1 MTLLQRLVLAA
12 TAWTWAVA
20 TAAAP
25 TAQAPLSLTAGEG
38 LQRVEIPLELLR
50 ASSREGWSDLQVL
63 NAQGE
68 AVPQAWALPPPSQER
83 ERSAPLPRFAW
94 PDPGPGDRGDAAV
107 QVQVDAQG
115 AIVRIQGPATTAPEG
130 AASGRW
136 LLDLGPDAHRS
147 AEWLAALEL
156 AWEVPSEG
164 SHLRAR
170 VEASADLKQWQPVT
184 DAALLDVPG
193 VGAASGERLVQRRI
207 EWPAAAPA
215 LRYLRLSLQPS
226 TPLTGVQALWRTRDT
241 SAATATTPLRFEPEA
256 GASPPRA
263 WSLDLGGTV
272 PLQEL
277 RLALPQRNSVA
288 SLVLEQRAH
297 EKASWRMVARF
308 TAYRLDR
315 DGQEWRSP
323 PVRWTAPPARHW
335 RLRLDERSPA
345 LGAEALEAI
354 AVWTPPQRVF
364 AARGE
369 PPFRLVAGGPMAPS
383 LTLPQLLP
391 AYEAGHEYRL
401 PQAVAGEVSLTPA
414 VPPGWRERLAQAT
427 AADWRRWALWAVL
440 ALAVIVLAVLA
451 RRLMR
456 DIQTPSQD
464 S

>member
-1 MTLLQRLVLAA
+1 MTLLQRLAPGAAAWIWALAA
-12 TAWTWAVA
+12 S
-20 TAAAP
+20 AAP
-25 TAQAPLSLTAGEG
+25 TAQAPLTLTAGEG
-38 LQRVEIPLELLR
+38 LQRVEIPLDLLR

-170 VEASADLKQWQPVT
+170 VDASADLKQWQPVT

-215 LRYLRLSLQPS
+215 LRYLRLSLQP
-226 TPLTGVQALWRTRDT
+226 PARLTGVQALWRTREA
-241 SAATATTPLRFEPEA
+241 SAASATTPLRFEPEA
-256 GASPPRA
+256 GTSPPRA
-263 WSLDLGGTV
+263 WSLDLGGAV
-272 PLQEL
+272 PLREL
-277 RLALPQRNSVA
+277 RLELPQRNSVA
-288 SLVLEQRAH
+288 SLVLEQRADD
-297 EKASWRMVARF
+297 KTPWRAVARF

-335 RLRLDERSPA
+335 RLRLEERSPA
-345 LGAEALEAI
+345 LGSGALEAT
-354 AVWTPPQRVF
+354 AVWIPPQLVF

-369 PPFRLVAGGPMAPS
+369 PPFRLVAGGPVAPS

-391 AYEAGHEYRL
+391 GYESGQEYRL
-401 PQAVAGEVSLTPA
+401 PQAVAGPVSLTQTPQS
-414 VPPGWRERLAQAT
+414 WRERLAQAS

-440 ALAVIVLAVLA
+440 VLAVAALALLA

-456 DIQTPSQD
+456 DIQS

>member
-1 MTLLQRLVLAA
+1 MTLFQRWTLATAAWAWALAA
-12 TAWTWAVA
+12 C
-20 TAAAP
+20 AAP

-50 ASSREGWSDLQVL
+50 ASTRDGWADLQVL

-68 AVPQAWALPPPSQER
+68 VVPQAWALPPPTQER

-94 PDPGPGDRGDAAV
+94 PDASPGDRGDAGV

-115 AIVRIQGPATTAPEG
+115 AIVRIQGPSTTAAEG
-130 AASGRW
+130 PASGRW

-156 AWEVPSEG
+156 AWEAPREG

-170 VEASADLKQWQPVT
+170 VESSADLKQWQPVT

-193 VGAASGERLVQRRI
+193 VGGAPGERLVQRRI
-207 EWPAAAPA
+207 EWPSSAPA
-215 LRYLRLSLQPS
+215 LRYLRLSLQPPA
-226 TPLTGVQALWRTRDT
+226 PLSGVQALWRTREA
-241 SAATATTPLRFEPEA
+241 SPATATTPLRFEPEA
-256 GASPPRA
+256 GTTPPRA
-263 WSLDLGGTV
+263 WSLDLGGAV

-277 RLALPQRNSVA
+277 RLMLPQRNSVA
-288 SLVLEQRAH
+288 SLVLEQRTDD
-297 EKASWRMVARF
+297 KTPWRAVARF

-345 LGAEALEAI
+345 LGTDALEAT

-369 PPFRLVAGGPMAPS
+369 PPFRLVAGGPVVEPLA
-383 LTLPQLLP
+383 LPQLLP
-391 AYEAGHEYRL
+391 AYEAGLEYRL

-414 VPPGWRERLAQAT
+414 VPLGWRERLVQAT

-456 DIQTPSQD
+456 DIQPPSQG